1 MSKFTFVLVSGL
13 LIGSLS
19 AALPAAAQSVNGSN
33 GDSRDPFSRAAAGDQ
48 GGLMQLL
55 HGVQNGAIRND
66 TEFNVQQ
73 QRQISGSTEG
83 FRAEQLRRLRAQ
95 QQAKKP
101 AQ

>member
-1 MSKFTFVLVSGL
+1 MKSKFTFVLVGL
-13 LIGSLS
+13 LVSSLS

-33 GDSRDPFSRAAAGDQ
+33 SDSRDPFARAASGDQ

-55 HGVQNGAIRND
+55 HGVQNGAIRNN
-66 TEFNVQQ
+66 TEFNIQQ
-73 QRQISGSTEG
+73 ERQISGSTEG

-101 AQ
+101 VK